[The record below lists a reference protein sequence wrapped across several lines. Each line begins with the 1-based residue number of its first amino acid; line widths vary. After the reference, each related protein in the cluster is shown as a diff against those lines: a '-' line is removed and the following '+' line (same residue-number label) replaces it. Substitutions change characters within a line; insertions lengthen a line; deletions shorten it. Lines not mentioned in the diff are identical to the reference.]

1 MRVVSFLP
9 SATEIIFALGAESC
23 LVGVTD
29 KCTYPPE
36 AQGKP
41 IVVTSVLPT
50 EGLSS
55 AEIDAAVRSHLERGE
70 PLFRVNTTLLKELC
84 PDLII
89 AQSVCDV
96 CAAANHEVAVALQ
109 AVPDAKVLWLNPST
123 LDDVLNDIL
132 RIAEALGVRER
143 GEKLVAE
150 LRNRL
155 EAVRVKTQ
163 KVNHRPR
170 VWVAEWVDP
179 PFCCGHWLP
188 EMVEIA
194 GGVEGLGKKGQP
206 SRRIAWDEVVAWQPE
221 VIVLAPC
228 GYRLEQTLRDAE
240 RLRDLPNWTKLPAV
254 QNGQVYAAD
263 GDFFSCPGPRLVD
276 GVELLAHLLHPDQ
289 FPAPALPD
297 AFVRCII

>member
-1 MRVVSFLP
+1 M
-9 SATEIIFALGAESC
+9 
-23 LVGVTD
+23 
-29 KCTYPPE
+29 
-36 AQGKP
+36 
-41 IVVTSVLPT
+41 VVTSILPT
-50 EGLSS
+50 NSLSG
-55 AEIDAAVRSHLERGE
+55 AEIDAAVRSYLERGE
-70 PLFRVNTTLLKELC
+70 PLFRVNATSLKELR

-89 AQSVCDV
+89 AQAVCDV

-109 AVPDAKVLWLNPST
+109 AVPDAKVLWLNLST

-132 RIAEALGVRER
+132 RIAKALGVQER
-143 GEKLVAE
+143 GEKLVAQ

-155 EAVRVKTQ
+155 EAVRAKTQ

-206 SRRIAWDEVVAWQPE
+206 SRRIAWDEVLAWRPE
-221 VIVLAPC
+221 IIVLAPC

-240 RLRDLPNWTKLPAV
+240 TLRNLPDWANLPAV
-254 QNGQVYAAD
+254 RSGQVYAAD
-263 GDFFSCPGPRLVD
+263 GDYFSCPGVRLVD
-276 GVELLAHLLHPDQ
+276 GVELLAHLLHPEQ
-289 FPAPALPD
+289 FPAPTLPHG
-297 AFVRCII
+297 FVRCNI

>member
-9 SATEIIFALGAESC
+9 SATEIIFALGLESC

-36 AQGKP
+36 AKRKP
-41 IVVTSVLPT
+41 VVVTSVLPT
-50 EGLSS
+50 DGLSS

-70 PLFRVNTTLLKELC
+70 PLFKVNTNLLKALR

-89 AQSVCDV
+89 AQAVCDI
-96 CAAANHEVAVALQ
+96 CAAAHREVNTALQ
-109 AVPDAKVLWLNPST
+109 VVPDAKVLWLNPST

-132 RIAEALGVRER
+132 RIADVLGVRER
-143 GEKLVAE
+143 GEKLVKQ

-155 EAVRVKTQ
+155 EAVWAKTQ
-163 KVNHRPR
+163 AVNYRPR

-194 GGVEGLGKKGQP
+194 GGVEGLGKKGRP
-206 SRRIAWDEVVAWQPE
+206 SRRINWDEVLAWQPE

-228 GYRLEQTLRDAE
+228 GYSLEQTLRDAE
-240 RLRDLPNWTKLPAV
+240 TLRNLPNWKNLPAV
-254 QNGQVYAAD
+254 QKGRVYAAD
-263 GDFFSCPGPRLVD
+263 GDFFSCPGPRLVE
-276 GVELLAHLLHPDQ
+276 GVELLAHLLHPDS
-289 FPAPALPD
+289 FPAPDLPE
-297 AFVRCII
+297 AFLRCNI